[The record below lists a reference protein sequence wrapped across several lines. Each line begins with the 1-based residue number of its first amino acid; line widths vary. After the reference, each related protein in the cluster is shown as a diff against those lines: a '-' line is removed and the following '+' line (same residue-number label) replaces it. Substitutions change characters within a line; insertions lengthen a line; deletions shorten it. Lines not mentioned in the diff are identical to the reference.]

1 MRRISLM
8 LLASLITTVVPYS
21 TPANAAVTVR
31 HPKPISH
38 YHVTAKVVDFVALAI
53 DAQAVRL
60 NVGQLR
66 AQWQLVANC
75 EVDGKWSMVGP
86 AYSGIGFLN
95 STWEQYGGSRFAPL
109 AGEASEDQQILVG
122 MQVTGGTVPDQYG
135 CSPAGW

>member
-1 MRRISLM
+1 
-8 LLASLITTVVPYS
+8 
-21 TPANAAVTVR
+21 
-31 HPKPISH
+31 
-38 YHVTAKVVDFVALAI
+38 VTAKVVDFVALAI

-95 STWEQYGGSRFAPL
+95 STGTVRRFPVRPL